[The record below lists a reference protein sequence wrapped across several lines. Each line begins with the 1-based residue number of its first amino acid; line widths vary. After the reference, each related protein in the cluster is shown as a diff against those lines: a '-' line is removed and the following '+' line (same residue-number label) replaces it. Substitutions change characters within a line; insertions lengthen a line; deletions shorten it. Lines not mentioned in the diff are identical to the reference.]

1 MTPQSVE
8 TDSTAVRLRLTKD
21 QVSVIWP
28 GLNFIICQFL
38 TRQETG
44 QAVTSYPFRIQPL
57 PSGAD
62 SGTFSAPMME
72 RIQKLWSKIQPIK
85 TNGGDLQLDEFELRA
100 AIFAARTSVKLDR
113 RDVEKTR
120 RQGAKTKRRVAGAKR
135 ALNKQ
140 VREKTEAVEFI
151 ETALKRASRLLA
163 SEIGAEEFKTQSK
176 EWQSHLLWIE
186 YHLTYFK
193 PFRTTDMSITKLHR
207 GWVDILVGM
216 AEKAIAELGY
226 ELPEPAELRA
236 AMRQYL
242 TYSLR
247 GRMGEYHHIFMLRN
261 RDRSVAQMKLFDFV
275 QERIPLREAS

>member
-8 TDSTAVRLRLTKD
+8 TDSTAVRLRLTKQ

-28 GLNFIICQFL
+28 GLNYIICQFL

-57 PSGAD
+57 PPGSD
-62 SGTFSAPMME
+62 SGTFSAPMMD
-72 RIQKLWSKIQPIK
+72 RIQQLWSKIQPIK
-85 TNGGDLQLDEFELRA
+85 TTGGDLQLDEFELRA

-120 RQGAKTKRRVAGAKR
+120 KQGAKTKHRVAGAKR

-140 VREKTEAVEFI
+140 AREKTEAVEFL

-176 EWQSHLLWIE
+176 EWQSHLRWIE

-193 PFRTTDMSITKLHR
+193 PFRVTGTSITKLHR
-207 GWVDILVGM
+207 GWVDILVVM
-216 AEKAIAELGY
+216 AKKAIAELGY
-226 ELPEPAELRA
+226 ETPEPAELRA
-236 AMRQYL
+236 VMRQYL
-242 TYSLR
+242 AYSLR
-247 GRMGEYHHIFMLRN
+247 GRMGEYNHIFMLRN

-275 QERIPLREAS
+275 QERIPLLEAS

>member
-1 MTPQSVE
+1 MTPPPVG
-8 TDSTAVRLRLTKD
+8 TDSTGVKLRLTEE

-28 GLNFIICQFL
+28 GLNYIICQFL
-38 TRQETG
+38 TRQDTG

-57 PSGAD
+57 PPGSD
-62 SGTFSAPMME
+62 SGTFSAAMMD
-72 RIQKLWSKIQPIK
+72 RFQKLWSKIQPIK
-85 TNGGDLQLDEFELRA
+85 TTGGDLQLDEFELRA
-100 AIFAARTSVKLDR
+100 AIFAARTSVKLER
-113 RDVEKTR
+113 RDVQKTQK
-120 RQGAKTKRRVAGAKR
+120 QGAKTKRRMAGAKR

-140 VREKTEAVEFI
+140 VRKKEEVVAFL
-151 ETALKRASRLLA
+151 ETALKRASRLLT

-193 PFRTTDMSITKLHR
+193 PFRTTELSITKLHR
-207 GWVDILVGM
+207 GWVEILVGI

-242 TYSLR
+242 AYSLR
-247 GRMGEYHHIFMLRN
+247 GRMGEYDHIFMLRN
-261 RDRSVAQMKLFDFV
+261 SASSVAQMKLFDFV
-275 QERIPLREAS
+275 NERIALREAS